1 MAKKKAKKKTKK
13 RRRKVSN
20 KKRELPKFKIFKR
33 KPKALPEVKKIKVRY
48 ALIPPFAGVN
58 IGWNEEKKEV
68 VYNVSEPKL
77 SEKEKQI
84 KNKLVSG
91 LLEILDIELSAI
103 KKKGEAIE
111 YLEEHVKNILNEY
124 QIKLSKRSYLKIMYY
139 IFRDFIG
146 LNEIEPMLQDPYIED
161 ISCDGIG
168 IPIYIVHR
176 KFGSIKTN
184 IVYDNTKQLTEF
196 VVKLAE
202 RCGRFISYAE
212 PLLDGSL
219 PDGSR
224 VQASF
229 TKDVTTRGPS
239 FTIRKFVQIPLSPI
253 DLMNRKTVNSEILA
267 YLWLAVESGASIL
280 VSGGAGTG
288 KTTFL
293 NVLSMFISPT
303 AKIVSIEDTRELN
316 LTHENWVP
324 AVTRISF
331 MKGVGEVSMFDLLRT
346 SFRQTP
352 DYVIVGEVR
361 GKEAYV
367 MFQGMAS
374 GIPALGTMHAG
385 RVEDVIY
392 RLETP
397 PIELSPALVD
407 TLDLVIVMVHAREKG
422 ESERRVKEID
432 EIQSVD
438 PETGKARQIRYY
450 YWLPEKDTFG
460 KYAGDSWLLQELSR
474 IKGQSINSLKREIE
488 RRKVLLEWMQKKKIT
503 YFEDAAAI
511 FSEYYKDPKKVLERA
526 RIIKRV
532 KRKRKKKHK
541 KRSKHRK
548 NTKR

>member
-1 MAKKKAKKKTKK
+1 MAKKKTKK
-13 RRRKVSN
+13 PKKKKHHVSK

-33 KPKALPEVKKIKVRY
+33 RAKALPEVKKIRLRY
-48 ALIPPFAGVN
+48 SLIPPFAGVD
-58 IGWNEEKKEV
+58 IKWDEEKKEI
-68 VYNVSEPKL
+68 VYNVGEPKL
-77 SEKEKQI
+77 SEKEKKI
-84 KNKLVSG
+84 KDKIVSG

-111 YLEEHVKNILNEY
+111 YLEENVKNILKEY
-124 QIKLSKRSYLKIMYY
+124 QIKLSKRTYLKIMYY

-146 LNEIEPMLQDPYIED
+146 LNEIEPLLQDPYIED
-161 ISCDGIG
+161 ISCDGVEV
-168 IPIYIVHR
+168 PIYIVHR
-176 KFGSIKTN
+176 KYGSIKTN
-184 IVYDNTKQLTEF
+184 IVYNDIKQLTEF

-202 RCGRFISYAE
+202 RCGRFVSYAE

-229 TKDVTTRGPS
+229 AKDVTTRGPS
-239 FTIRKFVQIPLSPI
+239 FTIRKFVEIPLSPI
-253 DLMNRKTVNSEILA
+253 DLMNRKTVSSEILA

-280 VSGGAGTG
+280 VAGGAGTG

-293 NVLSMFISPT
+293 NVLSMFIPPT

-324 AVTRISF
+324 TVTRVSF

-374 GIPALGTMHAG
+374 GIPAIGTMHAG

-407 TLDLVIVMVHAREKG
+407 TLDLIIVMVHAREKG
-422 ESERRVKEID
+422 ESDRRVKEID

-438 PETGKARQIRYY
+438 PETGKARQVRYY
-450 YWLPEKDTFG
+450 YWLSDKDDFG

-474 IKGQSINSLKREIE
+474 IKGQSIPFMKKEIE
-488 RRKVLLEWMQKKKIT
+488 KRKALLEWMQKKKIT
-503 YFEDAAAI
+503 YFKDVAAI
-511 FSEYYKDPKKVLERA
+511 FSEYYKDPEKVLERA
-526 RIIKRV
+526 RIIKKV
-532 KRKRKKKHK
+532 KKKSKKKHK
-541 KRSKHRK
+541 KKYRRK
-548 NTKR
+548 PRK

>member
-1 MAKKKAKKKTKK
+1 MAKKKTKK
-13 RRRKVSN
+13 KPKKKKHKSSK

-33 KPKALPEVKKIKVRY
+33 KPKALPEVKKIRVKY

-58 IGWNEEKKEV
+58 IGWNEEKKEII
-68 VYNVSEPKL
+68 YDVSEPKL
-77 SEKEKQI
+77 SENEKKI
-84 KNKLVSG
+84 KDKLVSG

-111 YLEEHVKNILNEY
+111 YLEERVKSILDEY
-124 QIKLSKRSYLKIMYY
+124 QIKLSKRTYLKIMYY

-168 IPIYIVHR
+168 VPLYVVHR
-176 KFGSIKTN
+176 KYGSIKTN
-184 IVYDNTKQLTEF
+184 IVYDNAKQLTEF

-229 TKDVTTRGPS
+229 AKDVTTRGPS

-253 DLMNRKTVNSEILA
+253 DLINRKTVNSEILA

-397 PIELSPALVD
+397 PIELSPSLVD
-407 TLDLVIVMVHAREKG
+407 TLDLIIVMVHAREKG

-438 PETGKARQIRYY
+438 AETGKARQIRYY

-460 KYAGDSWLLQELSR
+460 KYAGDSWLLQDLSR
-474 IKGQSINSLKREIE
+474 IKGQSIVFLKKEIE
-488 RRKVLLEWMQKKKIT
+488 RRKALLEWMQKKKIT
-503 YFEDAAAI
+503 HFEEVTAI

-526 RIIKRV
+526 RIIKKV
-532 KRKRKKKHK
+532 KRKTKRKKKSRK
-541 KRSKHRK
+541 K
-548 NTKR
+548 TKR